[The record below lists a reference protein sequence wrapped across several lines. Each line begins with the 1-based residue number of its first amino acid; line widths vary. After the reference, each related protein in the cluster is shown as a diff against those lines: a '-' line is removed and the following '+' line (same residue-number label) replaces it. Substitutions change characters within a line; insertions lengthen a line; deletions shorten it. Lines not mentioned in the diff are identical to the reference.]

1 MTKIALI
8 ISLDLLRYKV
18 EKTLNQFGLTDIQ
31 NIGSKMVSLATKNFI
46 YTDVQLI
53 IIDIDSADYDAM
65 QVIANLKAGNK
76 SSNIP
81 ILALGNSTDKTLIT
95 RLKSNGCAEYI
106 TKPID
111 DMTFASK
118 VLQIIRQT
126 TDNQARQDK
135 NPIVANLKDTN
146 MKSVMPSSLDDVKLK
161 WSSAFETGIEDIDLE
176 HKTIIE
182 NYEKLYQLMK
192 SGEGH
197 DFYNELLSF
206 LTYYITTHFENEEK
220 FQQDIGY
227 DLYEEHKKRHAFFK
241 EKVMSF
247 VNDKHESVTNYDLI
261 KLNLF
266 VKDWLIQHI
275 FNEDRKIGDFYRKLK

>member
-1 MTKIALI
+1 MTKIAII

-18 EKTLNQFGLTDIQ
+18 EKTLNHFGLTDIQ
-31 NIGSKMVSLATKNFI
+31 SIGSKMVSLATKNFI

-53 IIDIDSADYDAM
+53 IIDIDSSDYDAM
-65 QVIANLKAGNK
+65 HVIANLKAGHK

-81 ILALGNSTDKTLIT
+81 VLALGNSTDKSLIT
-95 RLKSNGCAEYI
+95 RLKSAGCTEYI

-118 VLQIIRQT
+118 VLQIIRQST
-126 TDNQARQDK
+126 GNQPLQDK
-135 NPIVANLKDTN
+135 NPNEATLKDINLK
-146 MKSVMPSSLDDVKLK
+146 SVTPSHLDDVKLK
-161 WSSAFETGIEDIDLE
+161 WSSAFETGIEDIDRE

-197 DFYNELLSF
+197 DFYNELLNF
-206 LTYYITTHFENEEK
+206 LTNYITTHFENEEK

-247 VNDKHESVTNYDLI
+247 VNDKNESVTNYDLI

-275 FNEDRKIGDFYRKLK
+275 FNEDRKIGDFYRRLK